1 MIFLQLSQQLQLLSN
16 LLLKLTDEQFTK
28 KVAHLGNSSIG
39 GHTRHV
45 IELLQCAIDG
55 YTTGQV
61 DYVHRKRDLLL
72 ETDRMFAHS
81 MLQKL
86 DGLIKVPDT
95 QLNLVV
101 EQIEGAIELTN
112 VTTTYYREVVY
123 NTEHTIHHLALI
135 KVAIIEMKLDI
146 VDNDFGMAYSTIK
159 YHASIAKIIK

>member
-1 MIFLQLSQQLQLLSN
+1 MIFLQLSQQLQSLSK
-16 LLLKLTDEQFTK
+16 LLLNLSDEQFTK

-55 YTTGQV
+55 CSTGEV
-61 DYVHRKRDLLL
+61 DYVNRKRNLAL
-72 ETDRMFAHS
+72 ETDRMLAQVV
-81 MLQKL
+81 LQQL
-86 DGLIKVPDT
+86 DGLIKIPDR
-95 QLNLVV
+95 QLTLVV
-101 EQIEGAIELTN
+101 EQIEGAMALTN

-159 YHASIAKIIK
+159 YHASLNK

>member
-1 MIFLQLSQQLQLLSN
+1 MIFLQLSQQLQSLSK
-16 LLLKLTDEQFTK
+16 LLLKLTDEQFVQ

-55 YTTGQV
+55 YRTGEV
-61 DYVHRKRDLLL
+61 DYVNRKRNLAF
-72 ETDRMFAHS
+72 ETDRILAQVV
-81 MLQKL
+81 LQQL
-86 DGLIKVPDT
+86 DGLIKIPDR

-101 EQIEGAIELTN
+101 EQLDGAIELTN

-146 VDNDFGMAYSTIK
+146 VDNGFGMAYSTIK
-159 YHASIAKIIK
+159 YQASLINS